1 MKIGNTEINFK
12 FKLGW
17 KEATTTEKIVGVV
30 TWLVILSI
38 IIYLTWR

>member
-1 MKIGNTEINFK
+1 MKINFRIK
-12 FKLGW
+12 SGW
-17 KEATTTEKIVGVV
+17 KEATTTEKIVGIA